1 MGKKQSVQIVPNEA
15 QQWTDFLDKDFKSD
29 ILNIFREL
37 KDTIFEEWKAS
48 IGTVSHQVENISKE
62 ISIIKKKKNRNSEA
76 EARGL
81 RQILSTGSGSTG
93 A

>member
-1 MGKKQSVQIVPNEA
+1 M
-15 QQWTDFLDKDFKSD
+15 DLLDKDFKSD

-62 ISIIKKKKNRNSEA
+62 ISIIKNFLKKK
-76 EARGL
+76 
-81 RQILSTGSGSTG
+81 
-93 A
+93 